1 MATTTQLRADI
12 TKLKKAIA
20 SKFTPKSAKSKLEAQ
35 LKKVEKE
42 LADKKSGKKTA
53 STTASTQATFK
64 SLRDLVRRTKEL
76 KIYKGSTEGDLQN
89 DAERSALPS
98 SAVKGRRTSKGL
110 RSNQYGTK
118 GSNKGHIY
126 YEYRKNRI
134 DVKQPRSKQKYPI
147 LEDGG
152 MMADGG
158 GTNQKYVV
166 YGVTKVDNKVKI
178 LKEADSFNL
187 ANNWLERYIDKGLD
201 DEFEKMGYMPKSKFE
216 KEKEFLKMADG
227 GMMAKGGGVSKNTTY
242 VPNRDVKELS
252 LVLKGELKKL
262 KGSDILDG
270 VYVKNKISRQIASK
284 SNASASDILKKI
296 KSKLKSKDPDSEKSL
311 VVDESD
317 IQSLIDVGLNEK
329 DIMVCAFGFGYED
342 KAKIKCDNEF
352 KGYMSG
358 FAVMTEDYQKKS
370 ISNVRNSINS
380 GYYEIGLKYP
390 SFDWKKIVD
399 KYKISGTPKII
410 ETSRRKY
417 EVYIGNGVAI
427 GHSFAYIDYKDK
439 WQEDKDEL
447 IGKIDFSSPSKY
459 QSDRGYSSGFN
470 GGYWGVVTKSKEAM
484 YDIVDELVSQKKGYL
499 KDLEVFTNGLGGI
512 GYEDVE
518 GKFADGGMMAK
529 GGEANEMKERQEMIK
544 KGWIHYDKDH
554 FMNTESGMI
563 VVKSADLNDIKPK
576 EIKGFDRLGTYADG
590 GMMAKGG
597 AVAHGLKRGD
607 VIGRLERFSI
617 YVYNKIDKNYY
628 IVNLDKGERSEANLS
643 GAIQSNYWNFAEGG
657 MAEMGME
664 MPNGGGIQSST
675 HKLTR

>member
-98 SAVKGRRTSKGL
+98 SKVKGRRISKGL
-110 RSNQYGTK
+110 RSNQFGDK
-118 GSNKGHIY
+118 GSNKGNVY

-166 YGVTKVDNKVKI
+166 YGVTKVDNQVKI

-227 GMMAKGGGVSKNTTY
+227 GTLQNKIDYIRETYNDVSVYKRDSSKGYWIEV
-242 VPNRDVKELS
+242 
-252 LVLKGELKKL
+252 
-262 KGSDILDG
+262 GSDYYHI
-270 VYVKNKISRQIASK
+270 
-284 SNASASDILKKI
+284 
-296 KSKLKSKDPDSEKSL
+296 
-311 VVDESD
+311 
-317 IQSLIDVGLNEK
+317 LNEINNK
-329 DIMVCAFGFGYED
+329 
-342 KAKIKCDNEF
+342 EF
-352 KGYMSG
+352 NGKGLIENIGVESTHYH
-358 FAVMTEDYQKKS
+358 F
-370 ISNVRNSINS
+370 SIN
-380 GYYEIGLKYP
+380 
-390 SFDWKKIVD
+390 
-399 KYKISGTPKII
+399 
-410 ETSRRKY
+410 
-417 EVYIGNGVAI
+417 
-427 GHSFAYIDYKDK
+427 
-439 WQEDKDEL
+439 EDEMA
-447 IGKIDFSSPSKY
+447 
-459 QSDRGYSSGFN
+459 
-470 GGYWGVVTKSKEAM
+470 E
-484 YDIVDELVSQKKGYL
+484 
-499 KDLEVFTNGLGGI
+499 
-512 GYEDVE
+512 
-518 GKFADGGMMAK
+518 GGMMAK
-529 GGEANEMKERQEMIK
+529 GGQAGNISI
-544 KGWIHYDKDH
+544 GTPL
-554 FMNTESGMI
+554 TE
-563 VVKSADLNDIKPK
+563 N
-576 EIKGFDRLGTYADG
+576 
-590 GMMAKGG
+590 
-597 AVAHGLKRGD
+597 
-607 VIGRLERFSI
+607 
-617 YVYNKIDKNYY
+617 NID
-628 IVNLDKGERSEANLS
+628 
-643 GAIQSNYWNFAEGG
+643 GAIIMNIDHPEWGTWRVLRKYDDRIWEIRSDRSTTTLFLSEFKFWKRINYSQGG
-657 MAEMGME
+657 MAEME